1 MAWRNGSSSRQG
13 GVLSPVPGG
22 RHTSESSLNARS
34 PLRTIEITCSGRFL
48 AALPSRGSLQP
59 FFPEYGP
66 VSHQPSRPPTLP
78 STSALYLIAP
88 SVGTTMSAM
97 SGGPSDALSVSTL
110 ASSLAKTGADIAKDH
125 GSYTWLGLFGRLILW
140 FLQVVSTI
148 VYFVLKLVTIS
159 TPTFI
164 YTFFSTSLTVTM
176 NMTTLAVIMGLC
188 FGAVTWLV
196 RYRYLNM
203 YSRLPPE
210 PQRKEPDIDLFPD
223 TQEEGIKSGLHNYFD
238 EKKV

>member
-88 SVGTTMSAM
+88 SVGTTMSPQLSKPKDLLSKVRAAEAREK
-97 SGGPSDALSVSTL
+97 ALDNELWQLRQDYFDLKYQVDDDE
-110 ASSLAKTGADIAKDH
+110 LAKSERER
-125 GSYTWLGLFGRLILW
+125 SYQGLEWEVSPTTREDRLDRDRW
-140 FLQVVSTI
+140 
-148 VYFVLKLVTIS
+148 
-159 TPTFI
+159 P
-164 YTFFSTSLTVTM
+164 
-176 NMTTLAVIMGLC
+176 A
-188 FGAVTWLV
+188 
-196 RYRYLNM
+196 
-203 YSRLPPE
+203 
-210 PQRKEPDIDLFPD
+210 
-223 TQEEGIKSGLHNYFD
+223 
-238 EKKV
+238 